1 MQTPTEIP
9 FDQLIEAL
17 LDADTPLN
25 PRFLYR
31 LSDLEGEELKE
42 LRLAWPRIPAW
53 RRQAMLEDVEELNE
67 SDMLLS
73 YESLAT
79 LALSDDE
86 PKVRIAATRT
96 LWEYEEPRLVPIF
109 LEMLHTDPD
118 AQVRAAAASALA
130 RFVYNGEIEKLPQNM
145 LRTIEDTLLSTL
157 NGSEPI
163 EVRRAAL
170 ESLGYSSREEVDGLI
185 RKAFASDDKH
195 WKASALFAMGRSA
208 NLEWQPQVMSMLES
222 NLPLLRSEAARA
234 AGELE
239 IRDAVPL
246 LVDLLDDPDENTRQ
260 ASIWSLSQ
268 IGGHGIMELLQRLY
282 EQADDQ
288 DADIIESAID
298 NLAFNEGVPM
308 LPILDIPEGED
319 EDEED
324 WYEEFDLEDVAEEL
338 FDDVDEEDYID
349 DESQV

>member
-1 MQTPTEIP
+1 MQIPTQIP
-9 FDQLIEAL
+9 FDQLLAAL

-53 RRQAMLEDVEELNE
+53 RRQALLEDVEELNE

-73 YESLAT
+73 FEALAT
-79 LALSDDE
+79 FALKDEE

-96 LWEYEEPRLVPIF
+96 LWEYEEPRLAPQF
-109 LEMLHTDPD
+109 LDMLRTDPD
-118 AQVRAAAASALA
+118 SQVRAAAASALA
-130 RFVYNGEIEKLPQNM
+130 RFVYNGELDKLPEN
-145 LRTIEDTLLSTL
+145 LLHTIEEALLAVV
-157 NGSEPI
+157 NGSDQL

-170 ESLGYSSREEVDGLI
+170 ESLGYSSRDEVGELI
-185 RKAFASDDKH
+185 RKAFSADDKY

-208 NLEWQPQVMSMLES
+208 NPEWQPQVMAMLES

-260 ASIWSLSQ
+260 ACIWSLSQ
-268 IGGHGIMELLQRLY
+268 IGGHGVMELLQRLY
-282 EQADDQ
+282 EQADETEL
-288 DADIIESAID
+288 DIIESALD
-298 NLAFNEGVPM
+298 NLAFNEGIQLMPM
-308 LPILDIPEGED
+308 FDLQENEADDDDG
-319 EDEED
+319 
-324 WYEEFDLEDVAEEL
+324 WYEEYDFENLEDES
-338 FDDVDEEDYID
+338 FEDAD
-349 DESQV
+349 DEDDADEYSEV